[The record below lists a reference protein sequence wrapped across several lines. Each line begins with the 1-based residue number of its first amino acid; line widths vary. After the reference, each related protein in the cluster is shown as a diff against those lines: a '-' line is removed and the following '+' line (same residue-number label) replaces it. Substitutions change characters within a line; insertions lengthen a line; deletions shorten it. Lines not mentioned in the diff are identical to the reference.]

1 MISENNVKCF
11 LDLSRT
17 LSFTATAEN
26 LFMTQQAVSKR
37 IDGLEKTMGLKL
49 FDRSYHEV
57 ALTKD
62 GLAFAELFERFK
74 QEYEET
80 ISQRLKA
87 RGLKGSIMTVGY
99 QTWSQYGDAPFSAHM
114 GMKELFPGFELQ
126 GRMHEPD
133 ELMNLLGAG
142 AVDIVILSE
151 RLAGPLAGYRTLVLK
166 EIDIV
171 LLVPKAQAGPS
182 RDAKPETYAAEPF
195 LIDANELA
203 NLRENFS
210 LSGLREF
217 GISPT
222 VLLIRPNRD
231 SVYLSVELGQG
242 IALGSSI
249 SQTEHLSITKLP
261 TGKKDNL
268 ICAWRENSK
277 DPRAIAYAN
286 LLCGYFKQAIS
297 SNQ

>member
-1 MISENNVKCF
+1 MISENNIKCF

-17 LSFTATAEN
+17 LNFTATAEN

-49 FDRSYHEV
+49 FHRSYHEV
-57 ALTKD
+57 SLTKD

-80 ISQRLKA
+80 LSQRLKTQS
-87 RGLKGSIMTVGY
+87 LKSKIMTVGY
-99 QTWSQYGDAPFSAHM
+99 QTWSQYGDAPFYAHM
-114 GMKELFPGFELQ
+114 GMKERFPGFELQ
-126 GRMHEPD
+126 GRMHAPD
-133 ELMNLLGAG
+133 ELMNLLDAG
-142 AVDIVILSE
+142 AVDIVMLSE
-151 RLAGPLAGYRTLVLK
+151 RLAGPLTGYRTLVLK

-182 RDAKPETYAAEPF
+182 KDAKPEAYASEPF

-203 NLRENFS
+203 SMRENFS
-210 LSGLREF
+210 LDGMKEF

-242 IALGSSI
+242 IALGTSI

-261 TGKKDNL
+261 TGKKDKL
-268 ICAWRENSK
+268 ICVWRGGSK
-277 DPRAIAYAN
+277 DPRTKAYAD
-286 LLCGYFKQAIS
+286 LLCEYF
-297 SNQ
+297 

>member
-1 MISENNVKCF
+1 MISENNIKCF

-17 LSFTATAEN
+17 LNFTATAEN

-49 FDRSYHEV
+49 FNRSYHEV
-57 ALTKD
+57 SLTKD
-62 GLAFAELFERFK
+62 GLVFAELFERFK

-80 ISQRLKA
+80 ISQRL
-87 RGLKGSIMTVGY
+87 RTQSLKGKIMTVGY
-99 QTWSQYGDAPFSAHM
+99 QTWSQYGDAPFYAHM
-114 GMKELFPGFELQ
+114 GMKERFPGFELQ
-126 GRMHEPD
+126 GRMHAPD
-133 ELMNLLGAG
+133 ELMNLLDAG
-142 AVDIVILSE
+142 AVDIVMLSE
-151 RLAGPLAGYRTLVLK
+151 RLAGPLTGYRTLVLK

-182 RDAKPETYAAEPF
+182 KDATPEAYANEPF

-203 NLRENFS
+203 SMRESFS
-210 LSGLREF
+210 LEGMKEF

-242 IALGSSI
+242 IALGTSI

-261 TGKKDNL
+261 TGRKDKL
-268 ICAWRENSK
+268 VCVWRRGSK
-277 DPRAIAYAN
+277 DPRTKAYAD
-286 LLCGYFKQAIS
+286 LLCEYF
-297 SNQ
+297 